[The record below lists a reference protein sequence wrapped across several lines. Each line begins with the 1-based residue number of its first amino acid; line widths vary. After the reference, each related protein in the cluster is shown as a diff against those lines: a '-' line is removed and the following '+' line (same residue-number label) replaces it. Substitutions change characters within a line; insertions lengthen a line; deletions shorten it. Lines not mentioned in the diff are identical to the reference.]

1 MGHHRLVPR
10 AEPLGFSPQI
20 CAAASLILGSEMNL
34 KGFTSWASH
43 LFRLAHFFLAQ
54 LPAEAVERWQVQR
67 ALSAG

>member
-1 MGHHRLVPR
+1 VENVR
-10 AEPLGFSPQI
+10 ATYGLQWGIIAWCPEPSLGFSPQI

-54 LPAEAVERWQVQR
+54 LPA
-67 ALSAG
+67 G